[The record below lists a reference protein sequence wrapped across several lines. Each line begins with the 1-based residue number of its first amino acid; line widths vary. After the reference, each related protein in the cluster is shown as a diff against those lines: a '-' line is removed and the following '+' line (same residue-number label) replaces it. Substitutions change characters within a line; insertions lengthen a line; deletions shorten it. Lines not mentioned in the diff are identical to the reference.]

1 MEGKG
6 SIVEYAGGYD
16 DWVAQRPQPEQALKV
31 AAKTQR
37 VRPPRPRK
45 LTFKESQELAGLEPV
60 IEALEAEKEEL
71 FGRLA
76 DPGFYRTGGD
86 EVARVRR
93 RAAILDEELE
103 TAYARWEELE
113 SIKEAAG
120 RD

>member
-1 MEGKG
+1 VEGQG
-6 SIVEYAGGYD
+6 RIVEYAGGYD
-16 DWVAQRPQPEQALKV
+16 DWVAQRPQLEQVQKS
-31 AAKTQR
+31 AARSQR

-45 LTFKESQELAGLEPV
+45 LTFKESLELAGLEPL
-60 IEALEAEKEEL
+60 IEALEAEKATL

-93 RAAILDEELE
+93 RAAAVDVELE
-103 TAYARWEELE
+103 TAYSRWEELE
-113 SIKEAAG
+113 SINDAAN